1 MTALSLLQLELGY
14 TISGNIMKSL
24 YLTGLTAL
32 ALLGSSFS
40 AHADSFNTKRC
51 MNMGNALDAP
61 KEGDWGH
68 KIDAKSFKIVAD
80 AGFDTVRIPVKWSA
94 HTSGAPTFRIKER
107 FFQRVTEVIDQAL
120 ANDLQVILNIHHF
133 DELNE
138 APEENYAKFIALWDQ
153 IATRY
158 KDLPESV
165 YFEVINEPNG
175 NFKGDIMRKI
185 VTQGF
190 KKIRETNPT
199 RILIMGGDDWSGIKT
214 IPSIPAIDD
223 PNQVY
228 TFHYYD
234 PFEFTH
240 QKAGW
245 TDLKN
250 SGTKGWGSSA
260 DKAELKAAAR
270 YAAKVQRETGIP
282 LFLGEIGA
290 YEKAPY
296 SGVVNYTLETRK
308 AFEAAGISWC
318 VWNFTATFPFYDT
331 KRKEWDLKKLGA
343 LGMSPNGTPVE
354 SMAEKATQ
362 RVSYSAQ
369 TIDDAFNGLRR
380 KIGRDGELLMAPFA
394 DQLTGYGPAKLKVVK
409 DKNVPD
415 GSATE
420 VKVSRKGKNP
430 WDSGLSGPIPTA
442 IKKGDTIVMS
452 YWAKTVKGD
461 GVISN
466 AGLQLSGEPY
476 TALAMK
482 PASLGKDWQEFYV
495 TAKASRDYAPSEAGY
510 TIQVA
515 GAKQTLR
522 IGPIF
527 ILNLGQNVSPS
538 SLSHL

>member
-1 MTALSLLQLELGY
+1 MKKLSA
-14 TISGNIMKSL
+14 TC
-24 YLTGLTAL
+24 L
-32 ALLGSSFS
+32 AAFAILGSSFS

-68 KIDAKSFKIVAD
+68 KIEAKSFKLVAE

-94 HTSGAPTFRIKER
+94 HTDGAPTFKIKER
-107 FFQRVTEVIDQAL
+107 FFRRVTEVIDQAL

-175 NFKGDIMRKI
+175 NFKGGLMRKI

-199 RILIMGGDDWSGIKT
+199 RILIMGGDDWSGIKS
-214 IPSIPAIDD
+214 IPSIPAIND

-234 PFEFTH
+234 PFNFTH
-240 QKAGW
+240 QKASW
-245 TDLKN
+245 TDRKN
-250 SGTKGWGSSA
+250 SRTVTWGSSA
-260 DKAELKAAAR
+260 DKAELKAAAK
-270 YAAKVQRETGIP
+270 YAAKVQHDTGIP

-296 SGVVNYTLETRK
+296 SDVVNYTLETRK
-308 AFEAAGISWC
+308 AFEQAGISWC

-331 KRKEWDLKKLGA
+331 KKKEWDLNKLGA
-343 LGMSPNGTPVE
+343 LGMSPDGTPVKTI
-354 SMAEKATQ
+354 AAT
-362 RVSYSAQ
+362 SAAKPAKSSQ
-369 TIDDAFNGLRR
+369 SIDDAFNALRR
-380 KIGRDGELLMAPFA
+380 KIGRDGKLLMVPFA
-394 DQLTGYGPAKLKVVK
+394 DQLTGYGPAKLKVIK
-409 DKNVPD
+409 DKGVPD
-415 GSATE
+415 GAATE

-430 WDSGLSGPIPTA
+430 WDSGLSGPNAGA

-466 AGLQLSGEPY
+466 AGLQLNGEPY
-476 TALAMK
+476 TAIAMQ
-482 PASLGKDWQEFYV
+482 PATVGKDWQQFFV
-495 TAKASRDYAPSEAGY
+495 SAKASKDYAPGEAGY

-527 ILNLGQNVSPS
+527 ILNLGQNVSQA